1 MQRIERISQ
10 IQQQRCFF
18 DTAPG
23 CFERHRSH
31 QPLLTPIRV
40 IRAVDPPDGGVVAVA
55 ARIEQEMISIDVLDR
70 CSGCWRSFK
79 KVLSF
84 TPIRL
89 IRQFPTDP

>member
-1 MQRIERISQ
+1 MQRIERISR

-40 IRAVDPPDGGVVAVA
+40 IRAVDPPDAGVVAVA
-55 ARIEQEMISIDVLDR
+55 VSNQQALIFVAPSDAVAVSNKR
-70 CSGCWRSFK
+70 CVVHAGS
-79 KVLSF
+79 V
-84 TPIRL
+84 
-89 IRQFPTDP
+89 